1 MSSRRKSSDRDGKQE
16 YRRKRPRVEA
26 HDNDQE
32 DGRKSPKGAQSKDF
46 SEPGLY
52 PPESQEKEA
61 EDGKTRFILKFNKIS
76 TDPEAPME
84 EKSIFSLPTR
94 KSSSKPTK
102 SSKVIIQV
110 EPASNQSEDEGVRQ
124 LLTEVFSPFRKPSP
138 KSDESPKNYLE
149 QVIQETKPQ
158 QGEMTTLK
166 IKIKSRVTEPKNKER
181 IKNTEEAKASDPE
194 QLNPSESKK
203 KEKHH
208 SGAPQ
213 QSYGDELNQQ
223 MKLDSERALQIKV
236 RTNYAVR
243 ALHPIFECQMGD
255 FPVSKKLLSDLQY
268 DIRDALDHELSKR
281 R

>member
-158 QGEMTTLK
+158 QGE
-166 IKIKSRVTEPKNKER
+166 R